1 MDHFLAPG
9 GTEPPDSYEDPSVP
23 SRSVQALTI
32 EEVRVLGCF
41 VEKEATVPD
50 AYPLTLNSLRQAC
63 NQTTARDPVLALD
76 DAAVQQALDSLKAAG
91 FVRFVHP
98 AHGERSTKFRHV
110 LDDRLELDRGE
121 LAVLAVLALRGP
133 QTAAEL
139 RSHTE
144 RIHAFGDVDAVEAA
158 LTALA
163 GRDEPLVVALA
174 RQPGQ
179 HQARWA
185 HLLAG
190 PIDVGAFALPATGA
204 AQVPTAS
211 RPDRIAELSTE
222 LAELRA
228 RVDRLETELGMS
240 TDLEGRGVEE

>member
-1 MDHFLAPG
+1 M
-9 GTEPPDSYEDPSVP
+9 
-23 SRSVQALTI
+23 QALTN
-32 EEVRVLGCF
+32 EEVRVLGCL

-50 AYPLTLNSLRQAC
+50 AYPLTRNALRQAC
-63 NQTTARDPVLALD
+63 NQTTAREPVLALD
-76 DAAVQQALDSLKAAG
+76 DADVQQALDSLKAAG

-110 LDDRLELDRGE
+110 LDERLEIDRGE

-139 RSHTE
+139 RARTE
-144 RIHAFGDVDAVEAA
+144 RIHAFADVEAVEAA

-190 PIDVGAFALPATGA
+190 PVDVGAFTQPAA
-204 AQVPTAS
+204 APPVA
-211 RPDRIAELSTE
+211 RPDRLAELVAE
-222 LAELRA
+222 VAELRA
-228 RVDRLETELGMS
+228 RVDRLEAELGMG
-240 TDLEGRGVEE
+240 TD

>member
-1 MDHFLAPG
+1 M
-9 GTEPPDSYEDPSVP
+9 
-23 SRSVQALTI
+23 QALTN
-32 EEVRVLGCF
+32 EEVRVLGCL

-50 AYPLTLNSLRQAC
+50 AYPLTRNALRQAC

-76 DAAVQQALDSLKAAG
+76 DAAVQRALDSLKAAG

-110 LDDRLELDRGE
+110 LDGRLELDRAE
-121 LAVLAVLALRGP
+121 LAVVAVLALRGP

-139 RSHTE
+139 RSRTE
-144 RIHAFGDVDAVEAA
+144 RIHAFADVHAVETA
-158 LTALA
+158 LSALA

-190 PIDVGAFALPATGA
+190 PIDVGAFAPPAPGGA
-204 AQVPTAS
+204 VPPTLA
-211 RPDRIAELSTE
+211 RPDRSAELGAE

-228 RVDRLETELGMS
+228 RVDRLEAELGMGS
-240 TDLEGRGVEE
+240 E

>member
-1 MDHFLAPG
+1 MQ
-9 GTEPPDSYEDPSVP
+9 S
-23 SRSVQALTI
+23 LTN
-32 EEVRVLGCF
+32 EEVRVLGCL

-50 AYPLTLNSLRQAC
+50 AYPLTRNALRQAC

-76 DAAVQQALDSLKAAG
+76 DAAVQRALDSLKAAG

-110 LDDRLELDRGE
+110 LDERLQLDRGE

-139 RSHTE
+139 RSRTE
-144 RIHAFGDVDAVEAA
+144 RIHAFADVDAVEAA
-158 LTALA
+158 LSALA
-163 GRDEPLVVALA
+163 ARGEPLVVALA

-190 PIDVGAFALPATGA
+190 PVDVGAFAPPAPGGAVPATPA
-204 AQVPTAS
+204 
-211 RPDRIAELSTE
+211 RPDRTAELGAE

-228 RVDRLETELGMS
+228 RVDRLEAELGMGAEVAAPAA
-240 TDLEGRGVEE
+240 TDSPSDAGSSDR